1 MLCLDAAFKAH
12 LGLTISRRSPARDDA
27 SKNGHPAIDLDR
39 IWRHRCLPDNTTRNP
54 PVPDQQRDVTGMPIF
69 PAVRGGRL
77 GSRTRQRRHRHSAAH
92 HRDASGAADRARE
105 DIDWG
110 LVRSFRSQAAEIL
123 SSHRNTALSARSGNV
138 RSAGR

>member
-12 LGLTISRRSPARDDA
+12 LGLTISRRSPARDRCL
-27 SKNGHPAIDLDR
+27 KNG
-39 IWRHRCLPDNTTRNP
+39 RCLPDNTTRNP
-54 PVPDQQRDVTGMPIF
+54 PVPDEQSDVTGMPIF

-77 GSRTRQRRHRHSAAH
+77 GSRTRQRRPRHSAAH

-123 SSHRNTALSARSGNV
+123 SRDLRDTALSAWSGNA